1 MGACPVSFLSPCHLH
16 APRPPQ
22 PLLLRAAA
30 MSDPNAVEAPV
41 TFKAYMMCAFASFGG
56 IFFGYDSGYING
68 VLASQVFIDAIEGP
82 GAEEISASTTSLI
95 VSILSAGTFFGALI
109 AGDLAD
115 RFGRRPTII
124 SGCALYLA
132 GVGFVSAIIILYM
145 SEICPRKIRGAIVS
159 GYQFCITIGLMLAAI
174 INNFTQDIN
183 SSASYRIP
191 IGIQFAWGLI
201 LGGGL
206 FFLPDSPRYFVKRGN
221 IEKARAVLVR
231 LRGQP
236 GDSKLVQVEL
246 AEIVANAE
254 VEERAMPTRTWYSSW
269 LHCFKGSVWDSNS
282 NLRRTILGTSL
293 QMMQQWTGVNFIFYY
308 STPFLQ
314 STGAISDPFLTSM
327 IFTIVNVCS
336 TPISFYTVEKFGR
349 RPLLIWGAFGMMIC
363 QFLVAIIGV
372 TVGFNKTVVNEAG
385 ETVARNI
392 SAVNAQVAFIAI
404 FIFFFA
410 STWGPGAWVLIGEI
424 FPLPIRSRGVGLST
438 ASNWLWNTIIA
449 VIIPY
454 MVGEEHGN
462 LKSSVFFV
470 WGGLCTAAFV
480 YSYFLVPETKG
491 LSLEQVD
498 RMMEESSPRTSA
510 KWVPHETFASAMGV
524 GGHADDK
531 PVVEHDVEKRTY

>member
-132 GVGFVSAIIILYM
+132 GVVIQMFAASALATIVVGRLLAGFGVGFVSAIIILYM

-159 GYQFCITIGLMLAAI
+159 GYQFCITVGLMLAAI

-293 QMMQQWTGVNFIFYY
+293 QMILQW
-308 STPFLQ
+308 
-314 STGAISDPFLTSM
+314 TGAISDPFLTSM

-336 TPISFYTVEKFGR
+336 TPISFYTVERFGR
-349 RPLLIWGAFGMMIC
+349 RPLLIYGALGMLIC
-363 QFLVAIIGV
+363 QFIIAIVGI
-372 TVGFNKTVVNEAG
+372 TVGFNKLT
-385 ETVARNI
+385 T
-392 SAVNAQVAFIAI
+392 NA
-404 FIFFFA
+404 
-410 STWGPGAWVLIGEI
+410 
-424 FPLPIRSRGVGLST
+424 
-438 ASNWLWNTIIA
+438 
-449 VIIPY
+449 
-454 MVGEEHGN
+454 
-462 LKSSVFFV
+462 
-470 WGGLCTAAFV
+470 
-480 YSYFLVPETKG
+480 
-491 LSLEQVD
+491 
-498 RMMEESSPRTSA
+498 
-510 KWVPHETFASAMGV
+510 
-524 GGHADDK
+524 
-531 PVVEHDVEKRTY
+531 